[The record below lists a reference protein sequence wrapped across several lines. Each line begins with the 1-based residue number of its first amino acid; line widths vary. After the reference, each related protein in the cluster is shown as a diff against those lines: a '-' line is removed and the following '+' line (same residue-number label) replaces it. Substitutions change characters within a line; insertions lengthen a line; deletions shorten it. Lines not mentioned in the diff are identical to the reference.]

1 MTERFTSLH
10 NDLTLGPAFLEI
22 SKRFLRLIERKYL
35 VDHRP
40 DAPHLEKLT
49 DLCELATV
57 WMHEQE
63 RIFGAS
69 FLGMVIHLTAQQP
82 QHEHHEKVHAFRA
95 AERGVRWPDERDDD
109 ALGPQNLEGFL

>member
-1 MTERFTSLH
+1 MTERFTSSGQRPYPWPGLSR
-10 NDLTLGPAFLEI
+10 DKQALPSLDRTEI
-22 SKRFLRLIERKYL
+22 PCRY
-35 VDHRP
+35 RP

-82 QHEHHEKVHAFRA
+82 QHEYHEKVHAFRA
-95 AERGVRWPDERDDD
+95 AERRVRWPDERDDD
-109 ALGPQNLEGFL
+109 ALRPQNLEGFL